1 MKKTIIALAVV
12 MLAGSASTFAQGGFQ
27 MPTPEERVKR
37 VHFKADSAFKLDEAK
52 MKDMDAAYLDYYKA
66 QDKVREEAMASA
78 GGDRDAMRAAM
89 QEKMKPLFKDLTK
102 SKEDFFALI
111 YQKGISD
118 SVLNSYSS
126 KIGEK
131 QMELDIST
139 FHYFQ
144 SIKALCNEEQKP
156 KMDSFIKQIVK
167 RIINNGPSRRPPSDK
182 KDNK

>member
-12 MLAGSASTFAQGGFQ
+12 MVASTAPSFAQGGGFQ

-89 QEKMKPLFKDLTK
+89 QEKMKPFTEALDAKVKPILGDDKFKIW
-102 SKEDFFALI
+102 KE
-111 YQKGISD
+111 
-118 SVLNSYSS
+118 
-126 KIGEK
+126 
-131 QMELDIST
+131 
-139 FHYFQ
+139 
-144 SIKALCNEEQKP
+144 
-156 KMDSFIKQIVK
+156 QIEPTL
-167 RIINNGPSRRPPSDK
+167 RGRGGPPRQ
-182 KDNK
+182 

>member
-12 MLAGSASTFAQGGFQ
+12 MFAGTAPSFAQGGGNGGFQ

-89 QEKMKPLFKDLTK
+89 QEKMKPFMETLDTKVKATLGDDKFKVW
-102 SKEDFFALI
+102 KE
-111 YQKGISD
+111 
-118 SVLNSYSS
+118 
-126 KIGEK
+126 
-131 QMELDIST
+131 
-139 FHYFQ
+139 
-144 SIKALCNEEQKP
+144 
-156 KMDSFIKQIVK
+156 QIEPTL
-167 RIINNGPSRRPPSDK
+167 RRGGPPRQ
-182 KDNK
+182 

>member
-12 MLAGSASTFAQGGFQ
+12 MLAGTAPSFAQGGGNGGFQ

-89 QEKMKPLFKDLTK
+89 QEKMKPFMETLDAKVKTTLGDDKFKVW
-102 SKEDFFALI
+102 KE
-111 YQKGISD
+111 
-118 SVLNSYSS
+118 
-126 KIGEK
+126 
-131 QMELDIST
+131 
-139 FHYFQ
+139 
-144 SIKALCNEEQKP
+144 
-156 KMDSFIKQIVK
+156 QIEPTL
-167 RIINNGPSRRPPSDK
+167 RRGGPPRQ
-182 KDNK
+182 

>member
-89 QEKMKPLFKDLTK
+89 QEKMKPFMETLDAKVKPILGDDKFKIW
-102 SKEDFFALI
+102 KE
-111 YQKGISD
+111 
-118 SVLNSYSS
+118 
-126 KIGEK
+126 
-131 QMELDIST
+131 
-139 FHYFQ
+139 
-144 SIKALCNEEQKP
+144 
-156 KMDSFIKQIVK
+156 QIEPTL
-167 RIINNGPSRRPPSDK
+167 RGRGGPPRQ
-182 KDNK
+182 